1 MESAQTTGRMT
12 VREYAE
18 AHNISHQ
25 AIYRKIKRGQ
35 LQTEKEKING
45 KEVVFILPDGVH
57 NGVVS
62 NATPVQPVQRD
73 VQHLQPDVQQGVQ
86 RMQSDMQRV
95 QQDMQ
100 QVCNQEEVAEVADL
114 CNHATTFATDVQPDM
129 QPVQP
134 PETAGEQNMIAFLQE
149 QLREKDKQIERLQD
163 QNRQKDEII
172 TDQLSKM
179 NELLRNSQLLQA
191 QVNTLLLKSNTGET
205 EPEEGDQASPE
216 TTEDPEPEQ
225 TPEPQKKRRGFF
237 YRLFFGED

>member
-1 MESAQTTGRMT
+1 MESAQTTGRLS
-12 VREYAE
+12 VKEYSRL
-18 AHNISHQ
+18 HHISHQ
-25 AIYRKIKRGQ
+25 AIYQKIKRGQ

-45 KEVVFILPDGVH
+45 KEVVFILPDGEH

-62 NATPVQPVQRD
+62 DATPVQPVQRD

-95 QQDMQ
+95 QQGMQ
-100 QVCNQEEVAEVADL
+100 QECNQEEVAEVADL

-149 QLREKDKQIERLQD
+149 QLRAKDDQIANLQE
-163 QNRQKDEII
+163 QNQKKDEII
-172 TDQLSKM
+172 A
-179 NELLRNSQLLQA
+179 ELARNAQVLQA
-191 QVNTLLLKSNTGET
+191 QTNRLLLAAKHTGDPEDGDQT
-205 EPEEGDQASPE
+205 PEEAEAAPVPD
-216 TTEDPEPEQ
+216 EQ

>member
-1 MESAQTTGRMT
+1 MESAQTTGRLS
-12 VREYAE
+12 VKEYSRL
-18 AHNISHQ
+18 HHISHQ
-25 AIYRKIKRGQ
+25 AIYQKIKRGQ

-45 KEVVFILPDGVH
+45 KEVVFILPDGEH

-62 NATPVQPVQRD
+62 DATPVQPVQR
-73 VQHLQPDVQQGVQ
+73 DVQQGVQ

-95 QQDMQ
+95 QQGMQ
-100 QVCNQEEVAEVADL
+100 QECNQEEVAEVADL

-134 PETAGEQNMIAFLQE
+134 PETAEEKNMIAFLQE
-149 QLREKDKQIERLQD
+149 QLRAKDDQISNLQE
-163 QNRQKDEII
+163 QNRKKDEII

-191 QVNTLLLKSNTGET
+191 QVNNLLLKSNTGET

-216 TTEDPEPEQ
+216 TTKDPVPEQ
-225 TPEPQKKRRGFF
+225 TPEPQSKFRQWLHRI
-237 YRLFFGED
+237 FG

>member
-1 MESAQTTGRMT
+1 MESSAPNTGRMT

-35 LQTEKEKING
+35 LKTEKEKING
-45 KEVVFILPDGVH
+45 KDVVFILPDGEH

-62 NATPVQPVQRD
+62 DATPAQPVQRD
-73 VQHLQPDVQQGVQ
+73 VQHLQPDMQQG
-86 RMQSDMQRV
+86 MQQV

-100 QVCNQEEVAEVADL
+100 QVCNQKEVAEVADL
-114 CNHATTFATDVQPDM
+114 CNHATTFATDMQPDM

-134 PETAGEQNMIAFLQE
+134 PMQQPETAGDKDIIAFLQ
-149 QLREKDKQIERLQD
+149 KQIEE
-163 QNRQKDEII
+163 QNRQLSRKD
-172 TDQLSKM
+172 DQIASLT
-179 NELLRNSQLLQA
+179 QLLDQEQKLHA
-191 QVNTLLLKSNTGET
+191 RTNLLLAEYQSREAEQKQTGD
-205 EPEEGDQASPE
+205 PEDGDHASPE
-216 TTEDPEPEQ
+216 TTKDPEPEQ

>member
-35 LQTEKEKING
+35 LKTEKEKING
-45 KEVVFILPDGVH
+45 KEVVFILPDGEH

-62 NATPVQPVQRD
+62 DATPVQPVQR
-73 VQHLQPDVQQGVQ
+73 DVQQGVQ

-95 QQDMQ
+95 QQGMQ
-100 QVCNQEEVAEVADL
+100 QECNQEEVAEVADL

-134 PETAGEQNMIAFLQE
+134 PETAGDKDIIAFLQE
-149 QLREKDKQIERLQD
+149 QLRAKDDQISNLQE
-163 QNRQKDEII
+163 QNRKKDEII

-205 EPEEGDQASPE
+205 EQEEGDQASPE
-216 TTEDPEPEQ
+216 TKTDPEPEQ
-225 TPEPQKKRRGFF
+225 TPEPQSKFRQWLHRI
-237 YRLFFGED
+237 FG

>member
-1 MESAQTTGRMT
+1 MESSAPTTGRMT

-35 LQTEKEKING
+35 LKTEKEKING
-45 KEVVFILPDGVH
+45 KEVVFILPDGEH

-62 NATPVQPVQRD
+62 DATPVQPVQRD
-73 VQHLQPDVQQGVQ
+73 MQHLQPDVQQSVQ

-95 QQDMQ
+95 QQGMQ
-100 QVCNQEEVAEVADL
+100 QECNQEEVAEVADL

-134 PETAGEQNMIAFLQE
+134 PETAEEKNMIAFLQE
-149 QLREKDKQIERLQD
+149 QLRAKDDQISNLQE
-163 QNRQKDEII
+163 QNRKKDEII

-191 QVNTLLLKSNTGET
+191 QVNNLLLKSNTGET

-216 TTEDPEPEQ
+216 TTKDPVPEQ
-225 TPEPQKKRRGFF
+225 TPEPQSKFRQWLHRI
-237 YRLFFGED
+237 FG

>member
-35 LQTEKEKING
+35 LKTEKEKING
-45 KEVVFILPDGVH
+45 KEVVFILPDGEH

-62 NATPVQPVQRD
+62 DATPVQPVQRD

-95 QQDMQ
+95 QQGMQ
-100 QVCNQEEVAEVADL
+100 QECNQEEVAEVADL

-134 PETAGEQNMIAFLQE
+134 PETAGDKDIIAFLQ
-149 QLREKDKQIERLQD
+149 KQIEE
-163 QNRQKDEII
+163 QNRQLSRKDEQIASL
-172 TDQLSKM
+172 T
-179 NELLRNSQLLQA
+179 QLLDQEQKLHA
-191 QVNTLLLKSNTGET
+191 RTNLLLAEYQSREADQKQTG

-216 TTEDPEPEQ
+216 TQSDPVPEQ
-225 TPEPQKKRRGFF
+225 SPEPQSKFRQWLHRI
-237 YRLFFGED
+237 FG